1 MREPLLCATT
11 LSSLDAAVVT
21 RRRRRM
27 TSFAFPSGGRAI
39 GRVST
44 PPTPSAT
51 TAARRRVRRLHQR
64 LRLRGLRPERAAAAA
79 PDGKDCIGIASH
91 ASDAD
96 CDDGGPGSEFQQAD
110 RPYGS
115 DCGPRMPTHAA
126 LTPPRRPGAR
136 VALAAA
142 FSIVGC
148 YYFVTSC
155 ELSTGRTRAST
166 HTRYCISAL
175 TSMYTVYTLHRCSP
189 FITALNRG
197 SSLLARPVRA
207 ARQQGGRRC
216 GGGVAVHVEADR
228 CHGPRWR
235 AVWGRR

>member
-1 MREPLLCATT
+1 MSGARVREARRAKSWERAERSEESAERTTLRAERRALRVVRVRQCAALHHVLRKLRESLRERWSTPWMTEIHERAVLCATT

-44 PPTPSAT
+44 PPSSDALCDA
-51 TAARRRVRRLHQR
+51 AARRRVRRLHLR

-110 RPYGS
+110 CPYGS
-115 DCGPRMPTHAA
+115 DCQRMPRF
-126 LTPPRRPGAR
+126 PPRAARRAR

-148 YYFVTSC
+148 
-155 ELSTGRTRAST
+155 
-166 HTRYCISAL
+166 
-175 TSMYTVYTLHRCSP
+175 
-189 FITALNRG
+189 
-197 SSLLARPVRA
+197 
-207 ARQQGGRRC
+207 
-216 GGGVAVHVEADR
+216 
-228 CHGPRWR
+228 
-235 AVWGRR
+235 